1 MKKIFETGVSGMTN
15 SQTRAL
21 LKAVEIIVDLAQTK
35 DEAKEKIREISN
47 EIKEK
52 EPTDTDQSKQ

>member
-1 MKKIFETGVSGMTN
+1 MQEIFNTGDFSMTN
-15 SQTRAL
+15 LQTKAL
-21 LKAVEIIVDLAQTK
+21 LKAIEIIVDLAQTK

-52 EPTDTDQSKQ
+52 EPTETDQSKQ